1 MSVRASYVS
10 GGLAAG
16 IRAGADQRIQGM
28 RGAQALDQIGAKGI
42 EQRALESL
50 SQEGRVALANITQGG
65 ATERQRMQG
74 AQALEQLAA
83 KGDINAA
90 SMLQAYQQNRG
101 MLDATTQANMQ
112 LGGAQTGFQKQLNQ
126 QSAELNRQ
134 NAAFQNT
141 LNQQAMQFGAGLNEQ
156 AAQSTFGRNLAGQ
169 QFGADLTEQ
178 AAQNTFARNQQ
189 MQQQTHGLNQQTMQ
203 NQFNLGQQ
211 AADAAQDRGFA
222 GINRMG
228 NMMFG
233 GPGGGMFGQIQNA
246 MGGLAGGQN
255 APQFGG
261 SGSFGQTG
269 AGQQVAAG
277 LGNNPFMSAMG
288 MMTGGPA
295 GPPPGASAQSPM
307 GNTSQMIG
315 NQAWANN
322 AGQMAGQV
330 AQQGFGSNLAATQAM
345 AGAGQRAAGMAATR
359 NAPGMQ
365 AAAQMPAAAINA
377 FGTAM
382 GGVA

>member
-1 MSVRASYVS
+1 MSVAASYVS
-10 GGLAAG
+10 GGLAAR
-16 IRAGADQRIQGM
+16 IRAGADTSIQGM
-28 RGAQALDQIGAKGI
+28 RGSQALSQISAKGR
-42 EQRALESL
+42 EQRALENL

-65 ATERQRMQG
+65 ATDRQRMQG
-74 AQALEQLAA
+74 EQALAQLAA

-90 SMLQAYQQNRG
+90 SMLQSYQQNRG

-112 LGGAQTGFQKQLNQ
+112 LGEAQTGFQQRLNQ
-126 QSAELNRQ
+126 QSAILNRQ
-134 NAAFQNT
+134 SASFQNR
-141 LNQQAMQFGAGLNEQ
+141 LNQQAMKYGAGLNEQ
-156 AAQSTFGRNLAGQ
+156 AAQRTFQRNLAGQ

-178 AAQNTFARNQQ
+178 AAQNTFGRNQQ
-189 MQQQTHGLNQQTMQ
+189 MQQQTHDLNQQTMQ

-211 AADAAQDRGFA
+211 GADAAQDRGFA
-222 GINRMG
+222 GINRM
-228 NMMFG
+228 NQMMFG

-246 MGGLAGGQN
+246 MGGLTGGGN

-277 LGNNPFMSAMG
+277 LGSNPFMSAMG
-288 MMTGGPA
+288 MMTQGPA
-295 GPPPGASAQSPM
+295 GPPPGASAQGPM
-307 GNTSQMIG
+307 GNTAQMTN

-322 AGQMAGQV
+322 AGAMAGNV
-330 AQQGFGSNLAATQAM
+330 ARAGFGSNLDATQAM
-345 AGAGQRAAGMAATR
+345 AGAGQRAGGMAATR
-359 NAPGMQ
+359 NAPGLQ

-377 FGTAM
+377 YGTAM